1 MYSDGYKPNKEM
13 RENREME
20 HCFLRFP
27 GFKLKALTLSYDD
40 GAIFDKKLIEL
51 MSKYAL
57 KGTFNINSGLFAL
70 DEGGRC
76 LTQKEAFDLY
86 TQSDNEVAVHGV
98 KHLPLTA
105 LNSAQALGEILL
117 DRQNL
122 EGIFHKLV
130 HGMAY
135 AYGIYNDAVV
145 ERARLCG
152 INYARTVDDS
162 EGFALPTDWLRWK
175 PTCHHRNPKL
185 MDLAQAFLEEQKGGY
200 WRKSP
205 QLFYLWGHSY
215 EFDNNDNWAVI
226 EEFAEYVGN
235 REEIWYATNGEI
247 FEYLQACNRLEWSM
261 DATFVRN
268 PSVIDV
274 YINYLGK
281 EICVRSG
288 ETIQLK

>member
-1 MYSDGYKPNKEM
+1 MK
-13 RENREME
+13 

-40 GAIFDKKLIEL
+40 GAIFDKKLIEI

-76 LTQKEAFDLY
+76 LTQKEAFTLY

-98 KHLPLTA
+98 KHLPLTEIS
-105 LNSAQALGEILL
+105 SAQALGEVLL

-122 EGIFHKLV
+122 EKIFHKLV

-135 AYGIYNDAVV
+135 SYGIYNDTVV
-145 ERARLCG
+145 EMVRSCG
-152 INYARTVDDS
+152 IDYARTVDDS
-162 EGFALPTDWLRWK
+162 EGFSIPTDWLRWN

-185 MDLAQAFLEEQKGGY
+185 MDLAQDFLEEPKGGY

-205 QLFYLWGHSY
+205 KLFYLWGHSY
-215 EFDNNDNWAVI
+215 EFEDNNEWHII
-226 EEFAEYVGN
+226 EDFAKFVGN
-235 REEIWYATNGEI
+235 REDIWYATNGEI
-247 FEYLQACNRLEWSM
+247 YSYVKAYDLLEFSA
-261 DATFVRN
+261 DGNTIYN
-268 PSVIDV
+268 PSGQTV
-274 YINYLGK
+274 YICYFHKN
-281 EICVRSG
+281 IAIQPNQ
-288 ETIQLK
+288 TIKI

>member
-1 MYSDGYKPNKEM
+1 M
-13 RENREME
+13 RY
-20 HCFLRFP
+20 CFLRFP

-40 GAIFDKKLIEL
+40 GVIFDKKLIEI

-76 LTQKEAFDLY
+76 LTQKEALTLY
-86 TQSDNEVAVHGV
+86 AQSDNEVAVHGV
-98 KHLPLTA
+98 KHLPLTEVD
-105 LNSAQALGEILL
+105 SAQALSEVLL

-122 EGIFHKLV
+122 EKIFYKLV

-135 AYGIYNDAVV
+135 AYGGYNDSVV
-145 ERARLCG
+145 EMVRMCG

-162 EGFALPTDWLRWK
+162 EGFSLPTDWLRWK

-200 WRKSP
+200 WRRTPK
-205 QLFYLWGHSY
+205 LFYLWGHSY
-215 EFDNNDNWAVI
+215 EFADNNEWYII
-226 EEFAEYVGN
+226 EDFAKLMGN
-235 REEIWYATNGEI
+235 RDDIWYATNGQI
-247 FEYLQACNRLEWSM
+247 YDYVQAYRNLRFSAEGN
-261 DATFVRN
+261 FVYN

-274 YINYLGK
+274 YICYFGREYK
-281 EICVRSG
+281 IPSG
-288 ETIQLK
+288 ETVDLERL

>member
-1 MYSDGYKPNKEM
+1 MK
-13 RENREME
+13 

-40 GAIFDKKLIEL
+40 GAIFDKKLIEI

-76 LTQKEAFDLY
+76 LTQKEAFTLY

-98 KHLPLTA
+98 KHLPLTEV
-105 LNSAQALGEILL
+105 NSAQALGEVLL

-122 EGIFHKLV
+122 EKIFHKLV

-145 ERARLCG
+145 EMVRLCG

-175 PTCHHRNPKL
+175 PTCHHRNPRL
-185 MDLAQAFLEEQKGGY
+185 MDLAQDFLEEQKGGY
-200 WRKSP
+200 WRQAPK
-205 QLFYLWGHSY
+205 LFYLWGHSF
-215 EFDNNDNWAVI
+215 EFDNKNNWDHG
-226 EEFAEYVGN
+226 EEVMKKLSGHED
-235 REEIWYATNGEI
+235 IWYATNMEVY
-247 FEYLQACNRLEWSM
+247 EYITAYRSLVYSADNSI
-261 DATFVRN
+261 VYN
-268 PSVIDV
+268 PTLKTIWFDRDETLFK
-274 YINYLGK
+274 I
-281 EICVRSG
+281 EPG
-288 ETIQLK
+288 ETLKI

>member
-1 MYSDGYKPNKEM
+1 MK
-13 RENREME
+13 

-27 GFKLKALTLSYDD
+27 AFKLKALTLSYDD
-40 GAIFDKKLIEL
+40 GAIFDKKLIEI

-76 LTQKEAFDLY
+76 LTQKEAFALY

-98 KHLPLTA
+98 KHLPLTE
-105 LNSAQALGEILL
+105 LSSAQALGEILL

-122 EGIFHKLV
+122 EKIFHKLV

-145 ERARLCG
+145 EMVRACG
-152 INYARTVDDS
+152 IDYARTVDDS
-162 EGFALPTDWLRWK
+162 EGFSLPTDWLRWK

-185 MDLAQAFLEEQKGGY
+185 MDLAQTFLEEPEGGY

-205 QLFYLWGHSY
+205 KLFYLWGHSY
-215 EFDNNDNWAVI
+215 EFADNNEWHLI
-226 EEFAEYVGN
+226 EDFAKLVGN
-235 REEIWYATNGEI
+235 RDDVWYATNGQIYDYVQSYRELR
-247 FEYLQACNRLEWSM
+247 FSAEGG
-261 DATFVRN
+261 FVYN
-268 PSVIDV
+268 PSAIDV
-274 YINYLGK
+274 YICYFGKNYK
-281 EICVRSG
+281 IPSG
-288 ETIQLK
+288 ATVNLETL